1 MRRVP
6 AILLVILFSFSL
18 IGPALLVDAE
28 SNLPACCRRD
38 GQHHCRL
45 MGRLMGGP
53 MGRETAPASGAAADA
68 PHVHCPFFPSGGAL
82 VPDGRAVLPAASR
95 SARVSI
101 VRYAAIPCHAQ
112 GEYRISLERAHGK
125 RGPPSLLS

>member
-18 IGPALLVDAE
+18 IGPALLVDAD

-45 MGRLMGGP
+45 MGRSMGGL
-53 MGRETAPASGAAADA
+53 MARETAPAPGAAVDA

-95 SARVSI
+95 PACVSI
-101 VRYAAIPCHAQ
+101 VWNAAISCHAQ
-112 GEYRISLERAHGK
+112 GEYRISLERAHWK
-125 RGPPSLLS
+125 RG